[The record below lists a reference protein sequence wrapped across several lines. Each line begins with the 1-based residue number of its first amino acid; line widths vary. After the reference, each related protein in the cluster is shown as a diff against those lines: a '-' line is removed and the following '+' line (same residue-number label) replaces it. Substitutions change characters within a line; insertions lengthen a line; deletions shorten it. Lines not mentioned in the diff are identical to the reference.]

1 MFHRGTSFWHV
12 DGNTDYF
19 TLCYSS
25 FPTYFLD
32 LFGIAGRR
40 FGTSTDIFLACWR
53 VVSPDPLRRI
63 LVPKFDQSKSGMIPV
78 MWYIQRDIWITASPK
93 QLNKWLYGLFCH
105 NVHSGL
111 NMRYQWI
118 LAELYTQLQ
127 FKGFIGSSGVLAN
140 KVCIRRHVDALRGDP
155 TWSRCFKGLPS
166 GYKKN
171 IKLSLKQDKTVRG
184 IRTFHPIYK
193 WCGFFWSLIV
203 QKGPTN
209 GL

>member
-1 MFHRGTSFWHV
+1 MSTGTLTILLFTILPFQPTFWIFLASRGVVLACQQTFFWHV
-12 DGNTDYF
+12 DASY
-19 TLCYSS
+19 
-25 FPTYFLD
+25 P
-32 LFGIAGRR
+32 
-40 FGTSTDIFLACWR
+40 
-53 VVSPDPLRRI
+53 PDPLRRI

-93 QLNKWLYGLFCH
+93 QLNQWLYGLFCH

-111 NMRYQWI
+111 NMRYHWI

-127 FKGFIGSSGVLAN
+127 FKGFIGSSGVLTN